1 METINNIIVLRN
13 DTKEAWEADAA
24 YRLVAGEVGVGY
36 MTRTITEGDETIT
49 TQVPIIKVG
58 DGVHTWKELPQ
69 AEGVFENDVVLTS
82 ALGKYTIPASGYVR
96 VPNSKGMTTSEL
108 LLDALSEVK
117 EPTIA
122 EPSITSTASVV
133 GGGEMGAYITGV
145 KWTGNFTDGSYQ
157 YGSESHPSST
167 ATGLSASN
175 VTWSISN
182 DNDNQT
188 ATTEDGTFTFT
199 SDKYKQIDSE
209 SSKTYVTVTAE
220 YDLDASGART
230 PLNNVGVATDGKI
243 ASRTDKKITASAS
256 ATGYRKPFWGVLTTP
271 FAETKNAEGAV
282 TAISVTS
289 DDIRG
294 LTGKGTATRG
304 LPTTL
309 AVPEGSRQVIFAAK
323 AGTYS
328 SLTAKDGNAQDATVT
343 FSKIANAVNVEG
355 ANDYTATAYDVFEV
369 TWGDPIA
376 SAKALKLTWG

>member
-1 METINNIIVLRN
+1 MATINTIIVLRN
-13 DTKEAWEADAA
+13 DTKEAWETDGS
-24 YRLVAGEVGVGY
+24 YTLVSGEVGVGY
-36 MTRTITEGDETIT
+36 MTVGEGDSARK
-49 TQVPIIKVG
+49 VPIIKVG
-58 DGVHTWKELPQ
+58 DGKTAWKDLPQ
-69 AEGVFENDVVLTS
+69 AEGVFEQEVVLTS
-82 ALGKYTIPASGYVR
+82 ALGKYTIPASGYVK

-117 EPTIA
+117 EPTIV
-122 EPSITSTASVV
+122 EPSITTTASIV
-133 GGGEMGAYITGV
+133 GGGEIGAYITGV

-157 YGSESHPSST
+157 YGSEEKADTT

-182 DNDNQT
+182 DNDTQT

-230 PLNNVGVATDGKI
+230 PLNNVGVATEGKI
-243 ASRTDKKITASAS
+243 ASRTDNVNTAKAN
-256 ATGYRKPFWGVLTTP
+256 ATGYRKPFWAALTTP
-271 FAETKNAEGAV
+271 FAETKNDAGAV
-282 TAISVTS
+282 TAIAVTS

-294 LTGKGTATRG
+294 LAGKGTATRG

-323 AGTYS
+323 AGTYK

-343 FSKIANAVNVEG
+343 FTRLASAVDVEG
-355 ANDYTATAYDVFEV
+355 ANDYEATAYDIFVV

-376 SAKALKLTWG
+376 SAKSLKLTWG